1 MLLLVGAGHSVG
13 VGLGVPVVVVVVFV
27 AVVLVVVGGGS
38 GAVVVVWALWL
49 SLLFF
54 VQGFSG
60 LPRSS
65 LCQSHSPRP
74 AIPGFNPHTLQ
85 RCKIRATGIRYASL
99 RRLSSPS
106 ATVQSAIVGSH
117 CSPPRQK

>member
-54 VQGFSG
+54 VQGFRSPKELSLPVPQSEARHSG
-60 LPRSS
+60 
-65 LCQSHSPRP
+65 
-74 AIPGFNPHTLQ
+74 
-85 RCKIRATGIRYASL
+85 
-99 RRLSSPS
+99 
-106 ATVQSAIVGSH
+106 VQSPHASAM
-117 CSPPRQK
+117 

>member
-1 MLLLVGAGHSVG
+1 MCCCWLVLAIALALGLVFLLLW
-13 VGLGVPVVVVVVFV
+13 LLFFV

-74 AIPGFNPHTLQ
+74 AIPG
-85 RCKIRATGIRYASL
+85 
-99 RRLSSPS
+99 
-106 ATVQSAIVGSH
+106 VQSPHASAM
-117 CSPPRQK
+117 